1 MRNHFLI
8 VVLAKCVFLLTISL
22 VTAEDSVP
30 QPKRVEL
37 GGRTVS
43 VGPASELS
51 IDIPLRNRFKSSI
64 DAFGRKLASF
74 RVGESNLPIG
84 VEVLDEKDESPPPP
98 DILRALKLRE
108 SYWIAIT
115 ENGIRILGADEPGA
129 LHGLATLEG
138 LAVQGNGEIL
148 QGQII
153 DWPVHKIRALHFVQ
167 RQTVPD
173 LIKEH
178 IIDPARC
185 GHFNTLILSLA
196 DGILIPSMKRIVSDK
211 AWTREELLDIVNS
224 AKENGLQVVPEIRL
238 LTHQEKLLKN
248 AYPELMFNRST
259 YDPRK
264 EETYAVVLPI
274 IDEII
279 NLIQP
284 RAVHIGHD
292 EVAGYDERSRKKWLE
307 EGEKI
312 LPPELFLKDV
322 ERIHGHLKSHGVETW
337 MWGDML
343 IAPEEV
349 PRLKRM
355 HGTQGYSALRAR
367 VPKDIVI
374 CDWHYHKRASEFPSA
389 LIFISEGHL
398 VLGATYQYEDNIR
411 NFSRYM
417 ARLPKGS
424 IGMIATTWGGVP
436 KMEWDVVNK
445 IIETSAEAFWN
456 AN

>member
-1 MRNHFLI
+1 VGKHFLI
-8 VVLAKCVFLLTISL
+8 LVLAKWVVLLIISL
-22 VTAEDSVP
+22 AIAEDSVP

-37 GGRTVS
+37 GGRSVS
-43 VGPASELS
+43 VGTATELN
-51 IDIPLRNRFKSSI
+51 IDIPLRNRFRSSI
-64 DAFGRKLASF
+64 DVFGRKLASF
-74 RVGESNLPIG
+74 LIGESNLPIG
-84 VEVLDEKDESPPPP
+84 VEVLDERDESSLPP
-98 DILRALKLRE
+98 DILQALKLRE

-115 ENGIRILGADEPGA
+115 ANGIRIRGADELGV
-129 LHGLATLEG
+129 LHGLTTLEG
-138 LAVQGNGEIL
+138 LVVQGSGRIQ

-153 DWPVHKIRALHFVQ
+153 DWPDHEIRGLHFVQ
-167 RQTVPD
+167 RSIDPHLVKKQ
-173 LIKEH
+173 
-178 IIDPARC
+178 IIDPGRY

-196 DGILIPSMKRIVSDK
+196 DGILIPSMRGIASDK
-211 AWTREELLDIVNS
+211 AWTREELSDVVKY
-224 AKENGLQVVPEIRL
+224 AKENGLEVVPEIRL

-292 EVAGYDERSRKKWLE
+292 EVAGYDERSRKKWLR
-307 EGEKI
+307 EGEEI
-312 LPPELFLKDV
+312 LPPELFLRDV
-322 ERIHGHLKSHGVETW
+322 ERIHEHLNSRGVETW

-343 IAPEEV
+343 IAPEEI
-349 PRLKRM
+349 PRLKRL
-355 HGTQGYSALRAR
+355 HGSHGYSALRTR
-367 VPKDIVI
+367 IPKDIVI

-389 LIFISEGHL
+389 LIFIRQGHL
-398 VLGATYQYEDNIR
+398 VLGATYEHDDNIR

-417 ARLPKGS
+417 AKLPKGS
-424 IGMIATTWGGVP
+424 IGMIATTWGRVS
-436 KMEWDVVNK
+436 KMEWDVVNN
-445 IIETSAEAFWN
+445 IIKTSAEAFWN